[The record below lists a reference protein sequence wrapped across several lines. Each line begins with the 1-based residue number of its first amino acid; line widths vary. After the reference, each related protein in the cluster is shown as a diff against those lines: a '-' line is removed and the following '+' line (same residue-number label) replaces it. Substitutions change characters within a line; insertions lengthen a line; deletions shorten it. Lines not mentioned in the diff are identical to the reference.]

1 MKESPRLQQAARAM
15 IRYHV
20 ESAPASADVASVAVR
35 VFKQLLNGISPL
47 LGQAASQA
55 LFRRSVKLTEPA
67 PACLRGLHQ
76 EGTLEALAA
85 GLRAQEP
92 EAAMEA
98 SVALLVTYL
107 HLLANFIGERL
118 TWRLVEEAWPDLLG
132 TPSWK
137 TDE

>member
-20 ESAPASADVASVAVR
+20 KSAPASADVASVAVR

-67 PACLRGLHQ
+67 FACLRGLHQ
-76 EGTLEALAA
+76 EGTLEALAS
-85 GLRAQEP
+85 G
-92 EAAMEA
+92 
-98 SVALLVTYL
+98 
-107 HLLANFIGERL
+107 LLANFIGERL

-132 TPSWK
+132 TPSREM
-137 TDE
+137 DE